1 MSSISVNSS
10 FSTGIY
16 GMQLASQGMQQSA
29 QQIAS
34 AGVQSNDGGAAINAA
49 ITGNTNTAEPIIN
62 LKTDLRLFTASA
74 KVVETADDM
83 LGSLL
88 DVRV

>member
-1 MSSISVNSS
+1 MSGISVNSS

-74 KVVETADDM
+74 KVVETTDDM